1 MIAIIL
7 AAGVGRRLGETDKR
21 PPKSLLRF
29 GGKSLLQRHIEDLQ
43 RYGIEQI
50 YITVGHQ
57 VQAIEDEIGSLDL
70 QSRVTT
76 VYNHHYIKGSVISL
90 WSMRDQLTGGED
102 IVLMDTGV
110 LYDDRIIEKLTRSE
124 ISNCFLL
131 DRNFQ
136 PGDEPVK
143 ICIRDGIP
151 IEFRKQIPA
160 GLSCETCG
168 ESVGFFRFSSQTATR
183 LFQSCKYYVS
193 QHLDETPYEEAI
205 RDLRLE
211 TPTEFGFLD
220 ITGLPWIEIDF
231 PEDIERAERTIL
243 PQLTTV

>member
-7 AAGVGRRLGETDKR
+7 AAGVGRRLGETDQR

-29 GGKSLLQRHIEDLQ
+29 GGKSLLQRHLEDLQ
-43 RYGIEQI
+43 RHGIEQI

-57 VQAIEDEIGSLDL
+57 AQAIEEEIGSLDL

-76 VYNHHYIKGSVISL
+76 VYNPHYIKGSVISL

-102 IVLMDTGV
+102 IVLMDADV
-110 LYDDRIIEKLTRSE
+110 LYDHRIIEKLTSTE
-124 ISNCFLL
+124 TPNCFLL
-131 DRNFQ
+131 DRDFE

-143 ICIRDGIP
+143 LCIRDGIP
-151 IEFRKQIPA
+151 IEFRKQIST
-160 GLSCETCG
+160 GLFYDSCG

-183 LFQSCKYYVS
+183 LFQSCEHYVS
-193 QHLDETPYEEAI
+193 QRLDDTPYEEAI
-205 RDLRLE
+205 RDLLLE

-231 PEDIERAERTIL
+231 LEDIERAERIIL
-243 PQLTTV
+243 PQLTTA